1 MKDPIPIF
9 LLFGIDYEFKCS
21 GCNATYC
28 CKHKWHCKFGI
39 RENLEIPAALTGKRP
54 KGDKEF
60 ARKEHHIFCNHLFY
74 FDNFSV
80 IASNNN
86 EFKTTLMESLL
97 INRYHPPPLSKNRH

>member
-39 RENLEIPAALTGKRP
+39 RENLEIPAALTEKRP

-60 ARKEHHIFCNHLFY
+60 ARKEHHLFCNHLFY
-74 FDNFSV
+74 FDYFSV

-97 INRYHPPPLSKNRH
+97 IDRYHPPL